1 MDHSRRINVRKTAF
15 LMAKVPHLGVGPARF
30 FPDQSHFT
38 SSPRLAAEGFFP
50 TATPPHIQSTSSHQY
65 QNYHQYQHHPL
76 LSRDDNLPH
85 SSLRRGLEA
94 RKSPKGQGGTKGSPQ
109 HCRAT
114 TMSHS
119 CRPWY
124 TRQHFSIIYCFL
136 HISQVNPFLGRG
148 TRGQIANIRWITE
161 NAREFQKNIYF
172 CFIDC
177 AKAFDCGSQGTVENS
192 SRDGNTRPLD
202 LPREICTQVKEEQL
216 KPGMEQQTGS
226 KLGKEYVKAVYYHPA
241 YLTYMQSRNARQDE
255 AQAGIKIEI
264 SITSDIQMTSP
275 LWQKVKK
282 N

>member
-1 MDHSRRINVRKTAF
+1 MDHSLRINVRKTAF
-15 LMAKVPHLGVGPARF
+15 LMAKVPHLGLGPARF

-38 SSPRLAAEGFFP
+38 SSPRLAAEDSFP

-76 LSRDDNLPH
+76 LSRDDNLTH

-114 TMSHS
+114 TMSHW

-124 TRQHFSIIYCFL
+124 TRQYFSIIYCFL

-148 TRGQIANIRWITE
+148 TRDQIANIRWITE

-172 CFIDC
+172 RFIDC
-177 AKAFDCGSQGTVENS
+177 AKAFDCVDHKKLWKILQEMGIPDHLICLLRNMYTGRGGTV
-192 SRDGNTRPLD
+192 RTRHGTTD
-202 LPREICTQVKEEQL
+202 WF
-216 KPGMEQQTGS
+216 QTG
-226 KLGKEYVKAVYYHPA
+226 KGV
-241 YLTYMQSRNARQDE
+241 RQ
-255 AQAGIKIEI
+255 GCIL
-264 SITSDIQMTSP
+264 SP
-275 LWQKVKK
+275 CLF
-282 N
+282 NLYAE